1 MPAFQFPDPTTGA
14 TTVTNPITGST
25 YQWKEPPGKWVVTV
39 KMREVGDIIWEGDNP
54 PDPIGDYKL
63 WYSTDT
69 LELYFYY
76 CDAAGTCAWVPTSVP
91 IQVLDDLNAFV
102 AQAEVDIDQLQYKQ
116 TLLQNALDQIYL
128 ELQTGAAQRP
138 PIFSTTEPDK
148 HPDFTP
154 PQDELI
160 AGDIWYDNT
169 DVDSLKQYIY
179 DGTEWIEFGN
189 QFVLTEGD
197 TMTGDLVMQDAN
209 IKLESGSIIFQ
220 PIDDQANAG
229 VDGPNRFVNLVSK
242 RVRDEDG
249 TLVGGSKDY
258 GIRVDLTEGRSGYNK
273 FQLFSNVDGGPAERF
288 AAFNGG
294 NNPGFLFYRGNF
306 QMEGN
311 RIQKLGTAELDTDAV
326 SLGQVKDELK
336 DFKSEIIEQ
345 AAVGIFRWDTQTSN
359 TTPLAGRFFGK
370 QDATNSTEPFINNFR
385 VSNEDING
393 ANQDFSTWEV
403 GDIITWTNTI
413 NSAYQIRYR
422 VDTVPTFQNGH
433 YFFGVTFVSQ
443 TNLFMQGQ
451 DFILTRQRF
460 TNIDFSDLEKTY
472 LRLDA
477 SNGPIESSPG
487 LEIKTDVDTGGG
499 FGEAALTLNGKR
511 DNADNSCAAIRFKNW
526 NYGDTD
532 EINGYIT
539 YYTNAT
545 KHLFRFNKDIDLL
558 SGANLSFSNGG
569 AIQHNGGDR
578 IIFDAASNGNEGSG
592 LVVFTRPGNT
602 ARRGVVIKG
611 KYKNDSGNTVSD
623 GDLFFSYT
631 NSDVDAINY
640 VGKISGKHNIVNK
653 DYVDNANTGILEG
666 KLKNKGST
674 GTPTS
679 GQFVPMWG
687 ASYNSGNVQE
697 MNTIK
702 LHSLDGYDFR
712 TTGSAATPGTL
723 TIASRG
729 DVLWHGI
736 IEKKSVSGDTCTIY
750 LIKLYAKSAVWDTTS
765 DYYFHISGFKR
776 DMS

>member
-1 MPAFQFPDPTTGA
+1 MPAFQFPDPIDTGI
-14 TTVTNPITGST
+14 TTVTNPLTGST

-39 KMREVGDIIWEGDNP
+39 KMRDVGDIIWEGDNP

-91 IQVLDDLNAFV
+91 IQVLDDLNSFA
-102 AQAEVDIDQLQYKQ
+102 AQAELDIDQLQYKQ
-116 TLLQNALDQIYL
+116 QLLQSAVDQIYL
-128 ELQTGAAQRP
+128 DVQTGASQRP

-160 AGDIWYDNT
+160 AGDIWYDTTNP
-169 DVDSLKQYIY
+169 DELDQYIY
-179 DGTEWIEFGN
+179 DGTKWLEFGG
-189 QFVLTEGD
+189 QFVRKKGGD
-197 TMTGDLVMQDAN
+197 
-209 IKLESGSIIFQ
+209 S
-220 PIDDQANAG
+220 
-229 VDGPNRFVNLVSK
+229 
-242 RVRDEDG
+242 
-249 TLVGGSKDY
+249 
-258 GIRVDLTEGRSGYNK
+258 
-273 FQLFSNVDGGPAERF
+273 
-288 AAFNGG
+288 
-294 NNPGFLFYRGNF
+294 
-306 QMEGN
+306 MEGPLVIRAQDPTQGRETN
-311 RIQKLGTAELDTDAV
+311 KVQTLGVYSNSEGSALRLGTTRDRVYVGHDDTSINGPVKIQEVQEKTSGQGIKVSNDLKMSMRQIKELDVATEDTDAV
-326 SLGQVKDELK
+326 PYGQVKGELK
-336 DFKSEIIEQ
+336 DLKDQIIEQ
-345 AAVGIFRWDTQTSN
+345 AAVGVFKWDTLSSN
-359 TTPLAGRFFGK
+359 TTPNTGCFFGK
-370 QDATNSTEPFINNFR
+370 NDTSNGIESVINNFR
-385 VSNEDING
+385 VSNQDING
-393 ANQDFSTWEV
+393 ANQDFSNWAV

-433 YFFGVTFVSQ
+433 YFFGVTYVSQ
-443 TNLFMQGQ
+443 TNVFVQGQ
-451 DFILTRQRF
+451 DFILTRQQF
-460 TNIDFSDLEKTY
+460 TNIDFGDLETTY

-477 SNGPIESSPG
+477 SNGPIESTPG
-487 LEIKTDVDTGGG
+487 LEIKTDVDSGGG

-526 NYGDTD
+526 NYADSDT
-532 EINGYIT
+532 INGYIT
-539 YYTNAT
+539 YYSNES
-545 KHLFRFNKDIDLL
+545 KHFFRFNKDIDLL

-640 VGKISGKHNIVNK
+640 VGKITGKHNIVNK

-674 GTPTS
+674 GIPTS

-687 ASYNSGNVQE
+687 ASYNSGNIQD

-712 TTGSAATPGTL
+712 TTGSAACPGTL

-750 LIKLYAKSAVWDTTS
+750 LIKLYAKSATWDTSS

-776 DMS
+776 DLS